1 MNAASNRGKLYDLEK
16 HLSDYTWKKIIII
29 DNTWGWD
36 KRPFETE
43 WKYTRQ
49 TLSIQDEMQ
58 QNKNK
63 KSIWPTENYFHV
75 TADNR

>member
-1 MNAASNRGKLYDLEK
+1 M
-16 HLSDYTWKKIIII
+16 
-29 DNTWGWD
+29 GWD
-36 KRPFETE
+36 KGPFETE